1 MAEVNWDAIPLDE
14 RSSQFLIGLLEQPE
28 TYKLIVEMSWL
39 PREARDGGPP
49 AWFAARTRAL
59 PLTER
64 EAIVALGERLGEPIP
79 PELREQFLGL

>member
-28 TYKLIVEMSWL
+28 TYKLSVEMSWR

-49 AWFAARTRAL
+49 AR
-59 PLTER
+59 
-64 EAIVALGERLGEPIP
+64 
-79 PELREQFLGL
+79 